1 MRSSFFIFSFI
12 PVGFCF
18 ADVVINEI
26 HYHPVEEPAFDADY
40 NPVMDLSEDV
50 HEFIE
55 LHNTGDEE
63 VSLSAWEFTRGVKFN
78 FPSGTSIE
86 AGGYIV
92 VAKDPARLR
101 NISQYDA
108 LTEENV
114 LGPWSGILKNTGER
128 IVLNDHH
135 GIVVDSVEYRSEF
148 PWPVTANGLGETRR
162 WPDLDLD
169 SVQYRG
175 SSLERVS
182 TTVSGD
188 LPENWRAS
196 VPLANPSPG
205 RANAILADVPA
216 PVVTFLELQQSDN
229 RESVIRPFQ
238 AARVSCAFSSEDRIS
253 SAVVEYFIDDVDR
266 TDETILSVVMS
277 REVFGE
283 RVLYRAE
290 IPGQAEGQ
298 IIRYRIKANRAAGDP
313 VLSPRVDDPYDWY
326 AYSPWNGDTDGGRYE
341 IYYSNASQSQV
352 DFNLR
357 FFDPLTLSDR
367 DYFGESRSSGW
378 NGTAP
383 GVFVRDGEVW
393 DIHWRYQG
401 SPFRRNFS
409 VFVEEVPP
417 MKIKFPRDH
426 RMDGERSILLTHK
439 EDETL
444 DGHRLFQFVGLPVSD
459 VSRVSVTVNG
469 SPAVSM
475 LQINEMNDSMLA
487 QYRKREHART
497 GVRLSDESGWIV
509 KASGLKPNFA
519 GLPRDVGPWGSGDGV
534 PLIERAIYSPL
545 ERYSWTYPLKN
556 QDWRGY
562 VPFHQMLLDH
572 PGASGSDEE
581 LRAFFNTQWDVDQAF
596 DYYATAEWAGFWDD
610 DGHNYFY
617 YRAPN
622 GKWMILPW
630 DFDNVFFNR
639 NLRSHIFEFTIKK
652 AFRESYNKRLFQLN
666 NTILHEHNLIANQ
679 IDLVA
684 SNFAETRRV
693 VLNQQLGLGEYTR
706 PITPSLI
713 EPFSGVGHHPGAP
726 FTTSEYFHQEEK
738 THIATLWEFRE
749 AGGDYLDPVYRVRS
763 SVSLTSL
770 VLPPNILRVGERYA
784 WRVTYIDSDNHE
796 SLISSEQEF
805 VAGAGKNLPGAIRF
819 SEVVAHNSAT
829 TEHDGQFPDWVEIE
843 NIISVDIPLDGMSL
857 SSDPSGPSFTFPAG
871 AVLPANSRVV
881 VWLSEL
887 VEGGTGFYSGFGLS
901 KEGDSLI
908 LSAPNSGTLDA
919 ISFGPQPDGTSLAR
933 YGNTN
938 WKLSVPTL
946 LASNVETPLADSSSL
961 RITEWMA
968 DPEDGADWLELY
980 NTSALPV
987 ALGGLTLE
995 DASGEKTTFPPHSFL
1010 SGREY
1015 YQLFAEGEAEKGPNH
1030 LNFSLS
1036 SHSEELILRGSDG
1049 VLIDR
1054 VSFWD
1059 QEEGISEGRLSDFVG
1074 IARFT
1079 VPTPEGE
1086 NLEPDQD
1093 FDGMPDRWEN
1103 EVGLDPNDAA
1113 DAPLDPDRDGFTNLE
1128 EYSANTNPLDDS
1140 DFLSATVKQLNE
1152 NVLIISFPQKIGRFY
1167 MIERLEMNDTWTGVK
1182 SILPEETSRTRQE
1195 NIAFFGSGVYRV
1207 RVSLSE

>member
-55 LHNTGDEE
+55 LYNTGDEE
-63 VSLSAWEFTRGVKFN
+63 VSLSAWEFTSGVKFN

-114 LGPWSGILKNTGER
+114 LGPWSGILKNAGER

-135 GIVVDSVEYRSEF
+135 GLVVDSVEYRSEF

-205 RANAILADVPA
+205 KANAILADVPA

-326 AYSPWNGDTDGGRYE
+326 AYSPWNGATDGGRYE
-341 IYYSNASQSQV
+341 IYYSDDTRDEINR
-352 DFNLR
+352 NLML
-357 FFDPLTLSDR
+357 FDPNRLSDR
-367 DYFGESRSSGW
+367 DYFGESRSLGW

-393 DIHWRYQG
+393 DVHLRFQG
-401 SPFRRNFS
+401 SPYFRWSAEFS
-409 VFVEEVPP
+409 GNVPRL
-417 MKIKFPRDH
+417 KIKFPRDH
-426 RMDGERSILLTHK
+426 RMDGERSILLTVK

-444 DGHRLFQFVGLPVSD
+444 DAHRLFQFIGLPISTAR
-459 VSRVSVTVNG
+459 RVEVTANG
-469 SPAVSM
+469 GRTERMIQIGGMNNTM
-475 LQINEMNDSMLA
+475 LD
-487 QYRKREHART
+487 QYHRREEARNGT
-497 GVRLSDESGWIV
+497 AIPDDPGWIV
-509 KASGLKPNFA
+509 KASGLFN
-519 GLPRDVGPWGSGDGV
+519 DSGPWGRANGA
-534 PLIERAIYSPL
+534 PLVDRFGYSEL
-545 ERYSWTYPLKN
+545 ERYAWTYPLKN

-562 VPFHQMLLDH
+562 VPFQQMLKDH
-572 PGASGSDEE
+572 PSEFSSQNE
-581 LRAFFNTQWDVDQAF
+581 LRDFYQSQWDVLRAF
-596 DYYATAEWAGFWDD
+596 DYYATAEWAGIWDD
-610 DGHNYFY
+610 DVHNYFY
-617 YRAPN
+617 YRNEA
-622 GKWMILPW
+622 GRWMILPW
-630 DFDNVFFNR
+630 DFDRVFDGR
-639 NLRSHIFEFTIKK
+639 NLRSHVFEITIKS
-652 AFRESYNKRLFQLN
+652 AFPAAFEERLYQLN
-666 NTILHEHNLIANQ
+666 NTVLHQHNLIANK
-679 IDLVA
+679 VTFKA
-684 SNFAETRRV
+684 SNFAVARRDTINQR
-693 VLNQQLGLGEYTR
+693 LNRGLYTR

-726 FTTSEYFHQEEK
+726 FTTSEYFHQNEK
-738 THIATLWEFRE
+738 AHVATLWEFRE

-763 SVSLTSL
+763 SVFLTSL

-871 AVLPANSRVV
+871 AMLPANSRVV
-881 VWLSEL
+881 VWLSES
-887 VEGGTGFYSGFGLS
+887 VVGGTGFYSGFGLS

-1015 YQLFAEGEAEKGPNH
+1015 YQLFAEGEAEKGPDH
-1030 LNFSLS
+1030 LSFSLS
-1036 SHSEELILRGSDG
+1036 SQSEELILRGSDG

-1059 QEEGISEGRLSDFVG
+1059 QEEGISEGRLGDFVG

-1103 EVGLDPNDAA
+1103 KVGLDPNDAA

-1128 EYSANTNPLDDS
+1128 EYSANTNPLNDS
-1140 DFLSATVKQLNE
+1140 DFLFATVKQLNE
-1152 NVLIISFPQKIGRFY
+1152 NVLLISFPQKIGRFY

-1182 SILPEETSRTRQE
+1182 SILPEETARTRQE